1 MYGTTAYACDIYY
14 RGMKL
19 QTIHNASRYE
29 CSKIAFL
36 WAKNNGFTHA
46 RLEGVKNPYTLAL
59 ENI

>member
-1 MYGTTAYACDIYY
+1 MVQQRMHVIFIIG
-14 RGMKL
+14 GMKL